1 VGAGVASSAAARR
14 TISYAEARER
24 VLAAALPLP
33 PEQVPL
39 AETIGRPLHR
49 AIVARHPLPPFR
61 NSAMDGIAVRS
72 ADVAKATPE
81 APSQLHVIET
91 VPAGRVASRPLGAGE
106 AIRIMTG
113 AMLPEGADAVVPVE
127 EIEFVRGD
135 AGDERARVGRAAK
148 RGEHVREAG
157 RDLAAGSLAV
167 EAGRALTPHDLALLG
182 ALGETRPTVGGRPRV
197 AVIST
202 GDELL
207 PIEAELEPG
216 AIRDS
221 NLPMLVALLDECGA
235 RVTSAKRV
243 ADDVALV
250 GGQIRSALATAD
262 VVVTIGGVSAGD
274 FDPVKLSLAELDG
287 IELWRVAM
295 RPGRPQAFGTPEKR
309 LFFGLPGNP
318 ASVACVFEALVRPAL
333 RRLQGFT
340 ALDRPRVAVRAAVDI
355 ESHAE
360 RTDFVRVTLARRE
373 GGWWA
378 APAGEQV
385 SGHLAPQSR
394 AHALLVIPA
403 SVARLGAG
411 DPADALLLR
420 WPDEGPA

>member
-1 VGAGVASSAAARR
+1 MGAGVASSAAARR
-14 TISYAEARER
+14 TISYTEARER

-39 AETIGRPLHR
+39 AEAIGRPLR
-49 AIVARHPLPPFR
+49 QPVVARHPLPPFR
-61 NSAMDGIAVRS
+61 NSAMDGVAVRR
-72 ADVAKATPE
+72 ADIARATPA
-81 APSQLHVIET
+81 APAILRVTET
-91 VPAGRVASRPLGAGE
+91 VPAGRVATQPLGAGE

-113 AMLPEGADAVVPVE
+113 AMLPDGADAVVPVE
-127 EIEFVRGD
+127 EIEFVHA
-135 AGDERARVGRAAK
+135 AGGVEQVRVGRAVAP
-148 RGEHVREAG
+148 GEHIRDAG
-157 RDLAAGSLAV
+157 LDLAAGSTAV
-167 EAGRALTPHDLALLG
+167 EAGRALTPHDLALLA
-182 ALGETRPTVGGRPRV
+182 ALGEDRLTVGRRPHV

-207 PIEAELEPG
+207 PVEAALTPG

-235 RVTSAKRV
+235 RVVSAKRV
-243 ADDVALV
+243 ADDAALL
-250 GGQIRSALATAD
+250 GAQIRAALASAD
-262 VVVTIGGVSAGD
+262 VVITIGGVSAGD

-295 RPGRPQAFGTPEKR
+295 RPGRPQAFGTPQKR

-333 RRLQGFT
+333 RKLQGFT
-340 ALDRPRVAVRAAVDI
+340 ALDRPRVAVRSAVDI

-360 RTDFVRVTLARRE
+360 RTDFVRVTLAWRE

-378 APAGEQV
+378 APAGAQV

-403 SVARLGAG
+403 GTARLAG
-411 DPADALLLR
+411 GESAEALLLR